1 MDTSK
6 IPFYGNV
13 RGCGYT
19 KTELL
24 DLEKK
29 WIKEEKRLNRIFKK
43 DLEIEFNLTKHPKKL
58 AIWKF
63 ANSFVA
69 GGDLFDNCEIYAFY
83 YGLTKLI

>member
-1 MDTSK
+1 MVDKTFKKYKVDTSK

-29 WIKEEKRLNRIFKK
+29 WKLN
-43 DLEIEFNLTKHPKKL
+43 
-58 AIWKF
+58 
-63 ANSFVA
+63 
-69 GGDLFDNCEIYAFY
+69 C
-83 YGLTKLI
+83 